1 MEPTRMKHQPF
12 CIIKN
17 LQVSFHGRTVLQ
29 KINLTLSD
37 SGIIVLVGP
46 SGSGKTT
53 FLRSLNRLNEH
64 YPGYSGSGKIE
75 LKLPGSM
82 QDIQDI
88 HSTDLEVTELRRQVG
103 MVFQTPNVLPVSI
116 AQNINLPLKL
126 VTGLDKVEREAR
138 LIEVLQEV
146 HLWDEVKDRLKESS
160 SRLSGG
166 QQQRLCL
173 ARVLALKP
181 KVLLLD
187 EPTASL
193 DFKASH
199 RIEDLLIELQDRYQ
213 IIAVSH
219 SLRQARR
226 IAGQILVMKEGQIEH
241 LLKKEQFEDLEMLQK
256 LLDEIF

>member
-1 MEPTRMKHQPF
+1 MEPTLMKHKPF
-12 CIIKN
+12 CRAKN

-29 KINLTLSD
+29 DINLTLSD
-37 SGIIVLVGP
+37 SGIVVLVGP

-64 YPGYSGSGKIE
+64 YPGYLGSGTIELELSGS
-75 LKLPGSM
+75 
-82 QDIQDI
+82 IQDI
-88 HSTDLEVTELRRQVG
+88 YHPNLEVTELRKQVG

-126 VTGLDKVEREAR
+126 VTGLDKVEREKR
-138 LIEVLQEV
+138 LVEVLQEV
-146 HLWDEVKDRLKESS
+146 HLWDEVKDRLKENS

-181 KVLLLD
+181 KILLLD

-193 DFKASH
+193 DFKASR

-219 SLRQARR
+219 SLRQARK

-241 LLKKEQFEDLEMLQK
+241 LLKKDQFEDPEMLQK
-256 LLDEIF
+256 LLEEIF

>member
-1 MEPTRMKHQPF
+1 MKSTQIKNKPF
-12 CIIKN
+12 CRVKN
-17 LQVSFHGRTVLQ
+17 LHVSFHGRSVLQ
-29 KINLTLSD
+29 GINLTLSD
-37 SGIIVLVGP
+37 NGIIVLVGP

-64 YPGYSGSGKIE
+64 YPGYAGSGAIALE
-75 LKLPGSM
+75 LFGSM
-82 QDIQDI
+82 QDIH
-88 HSTDLEVTELRRQVG
+88 HSELELTELRQQVG
-103 MVFQTPNVLPVSI
+103 MVFQTPNVLPTSI

-126 VTGLDKVEREAR
+126 VTCLDMVEREKR
-138 LIEVLQEV
+138 LVEVLQEV
-146 HLWDEVKDRLKESS
+146 HLWNEVKDRLKEHS

-181 KVLLLD
+181 KILLLD

-193 DFKASH
+193 DFKASR
-199 RIEDLLIELQDRYQ
+199 RIEDLLIELQERYQ

-219 SLRQARR
+219 SLRQARK

-241 LLKKEQFEDLEMLQK
+241 LLKKGQFENPEMLQK
-256 LLDEIF
+256 LLEDIF